1 LRTADRKKRAG
12 ASEIAVELGGR
23 DPLFG
28 TASKGPRIVQ
38 LRLELVQ
45 TNPNQPRKTIE
56 PESLRELA
64 ASIER
69 HGLLQP
75 VTVQRLSQGDEYLL
89 VAGER
94 RFRAFQLL
102 GREAIPAI
110 LAAGDP
116 DELALIE
123 NLQREELKP
132 LEEAAAIA
140 RLMEL
145 HGYTQE
151 QLAKVLGKHQSA
163 VSMTL
168 RLNDLPEAIKA
179 DYETSHKLP
188 KSVLLEIARV
198 KDPDAQR
205 TLWQQVRTG
214 TRSTVRAARAQ
225 RSTRNERHGP
235 TSAMRVIAA
244 GRSFLSQLAELPP
257 EEFVTNRDQC
267 RALQEIKRHFDVLYA
282 EFAAAG
288 AHAPEE
294 ELDAH
299 FTA

>member
-1 LRTADRKKRAG
+1 MRTRDREKRAG
-12 ASEIAVELGGR
+12 AIEIAQELGGR
-23 DPLFG
+23 DLLFG
-28 TASKGPRIVQ
+28 TAVKGPRIVQ
-38 LRLELVQ
+38 LRLELIQ
-45 TNPNQPRKTIE
+45 TNPNQPRQAIN

-64 ASIER
+64 ASIEL

-75 VTVQRLSQGDEYLL
+75 VIVQQLTQQNDAYLL

-110 LAAGDP
+110 LMSGNP

-132 LEEAAAIA
+132 LEEAAALA
-140 RLMEL
+140 KLMKL

-151 QLAKVLGKHQSA
+151 QLANVLGKHQSA

-168 RLNDLPEAIKA
+168 RLNHLPEAIRT

-198 KDPDAQR
+198 KDPDVQKA
-205 TLWQQVRTG
+205 LWQQVRTG
-214 TRSTVRAARAQ
+214 TRPTVRAARTQ
-225 RSTRNERHGP
+225 RSARKEHHTP
-235 TSAMRVIAA
+235 APAMRVIAT
-244 GRSFLSQLAELPP
+244 GRNFLRQLAELPP
-257 EEFVTNRDQC
+257 EEFMVNRDQR
-267 RALQEIKRHFDVLYA
+267 RALQELKQRFDELYA
-282 EFAAAG
+282 GLATAD
-288 AHAPEE
+288 AHASEE
-294 ELDAH
+294 
-299 FTA
+299 